1 MIDSKYN
8 KFILS
13 VITDD
18 ISILFDTI
26 DDILEHLVPFGDYKI
41 GDHITEEN
49 WDLFQENYDK
59 YVKDH
64 NIQLIS
70 TELIDYDSE
79 VDLYNCIFTYD
90 KNYYK
95 VYLEKYEY
103 YGCGGTDPDWL
114 KENLDKYQV
123 YPKTITKVIYE

>member
-18 ISILFDTI
+18 ISILFDTS
-26 DDILEHLVPFGDYKI
+26 DDILEYLVPFGDYKI

-70 TELIDYDSE
+70 TELIDHDSE
-79 VDLYNCIFTYD
+79 VDLYNCIFIYD

-95 VYLEKYEY
+95 VHLEKYEY
-103 YGCGGTDPDWL
+103 YGWETDPDWL
-114 KENLDKYQV
+114 KRNLDKYQV

>member
-18 ISILFDTI
+18 ISILFDTA
-26 DDILEHLVPFGDYKI
+26 DDILEYLVPFGDYKI

-49 WDLFQENYDK
+49 WKLFESEYYEFVKNY
-59 YVKDH
+59 
-64 NIQLIS
+64 NIRLIS
-70 TELIDYDSE
+70 TELIDHDSE
-79 VDLYNCIFTYD
+79 VDLYNCVFTYD

-95 VYLEKYEY
+95 VHLEKYGY
-103 YGCGGTDPDWL
+103 YEWKDDPDWL

>member
-1 MIDSKYN
+1 MIESKYN

-13 VITDD
+13 AITDD
-18 ISILFDTI
+18 ISILFDV
-26 DDILEHLVPFGDYKI
+26 DNDILEYPVPFADYKV
-41 GDHITEEN
+41 GDHITEED

-70 TELIDYDSE
+70 TELIDHDSE

-95 VYLEKYEY
+95 VPLEDYTY
-103 YGCGGTDPDWL
+103 YGWETDPDWL
-114 KENLDKYQV
+114 EKDLDKYQAHQ
-123 YPKTITKVIYE
+123 KTITKVIYE

>member
-1 MIDSKYN
+1 MNPKYN

-26 DDILEHLVPFGDYKI
+26 NDILEYAVPFADYKV
-41 GDHITEEN
+41 GDHITEEDWN
-49 WDLFQENYDK
+49 LFQENYDK

-70 TELIDYDSE
+70 AELIDHYYD

-90 KNYYK
+90 TNYYK
-95 VYLEKYEY
+95 VPLEDYTY
-103 YGCGGTDPDWL
+103 YGWG
-114 KENLDKYQV
+114 N
-123 YPKTITKVIYE
+123 

>member
-1 MIDSKYN
+1 MIESKYN

-13 VITDD
+13 AITDD
-18 ISILFDTI
+18 ISILFDV
-26 DDILEHLVPFGDYKI
+26 DNDILEYPVPFADYKV
-41 GDHITEEN
+41 GDHITEED

-70 TELIDYDSE
+70 TELIDHDSE

-95 VYLEKYEY
+95 VPLEDYTY
-103 YGCGGTDPDWL
+103 YGWETAPDWL
-114 KENLDKYQV
+114 EKDLDKYQAHQ
-123 YPKTITKVIYE
+123 KTITKVIYE